1 MTVLIAALLVSD
13 AFDWHRTLGLASALL
28 ILLIIVTASI
38 PKRRRFWR
46 FAVQSLSQ
54 RHGRDWLR
62 VSASVDVVSVVPQT
76 EPIRGHAVENVGYVV
91 TLTYFYRNPELQTGD
106 YSRMFDNENDAQAW
120 AASIK
125 GRTVMIRVDPGDPSQ
140 SVLQKEDLQTVTSA
154 VQ

>member
-1 MTVLIAALLVSD
+1 LAQNSGFRGGAVVSLGHRDRINLETSPLLEVALQ
-13 AFDWHRTLGLASALL
+13 W
-28 ILLIIVTASI
+28 
-38 PKRRRFWR
+38 
-46 FAVQSLSQ
+46 LSQ
-54 RHGRDWLR
+54 RHGRDWSV

-76 EPIRGHAVENVGYVV
+76 EPIRGNAVETVGYLV

-106 YSRMFDNENDAQAW
+106 YSRMFDNENDARAW

>member
-1 MTVLIAALLVSD
+1 MIAALLIPD
-13 AFDWHRTLGLASALL
+13 ALNWHRTLGFVGALL
-28 ILLIIVTASI
+28 FLLVIVTASTL
-38 PKRRRFWR
+38 KRRRFWR
-46 FAVQSLSQ
+46 FALQWLSQ
-54 RHGRDWLR
+54 RHGRDWSV

-76 EPIRGHAVENVGYVV
+76 EPIRGNAVETVGYLV

-106 YSRMFDNENDAQAW
+106 YSRMFDNENDARAW

-125 GRTVMIRVDPGDPSQ
+125 GRTVMIRVDPGDPSH